1 MKRIV
6 LFIVFSTI
14 FLYSYAARIAKVDT
28 VGIRSVDVTFHNTDT
43 IHYGATLTLPDG
55 QRRSPAI
62 VIISGSYPQ
71 DRDGMMAGHPVY
83 KQIAEYLSHRGY
95 AVLRVDDRGVGET
108 NGVYDKC
115 TTEDF
120 AKDAIAA
127 VEYLKTRPD
136 IKHKTIGILGHS
148 EGGASG
154 SIAASRCKD
163 IKFFISAAGL
173 MTDGLNSV
181 IQQNYDIVHT
191 TPQLTD
197 YDKARYDSINKIMF
211 HLCYKYADADSATL
225 SSALWKAYDEWTA
238 VDTARFAHDFPG
250 KFDHFRFPIYS
261 FALTATSPWYRFFI
275 RYNPERYLSKVN
287 IPVLAINGTK
297 DVMVNYKQN
306 LGNVKR
312 YLAHDK
318 DVTTVAIEGVNHL
331 LLPCDTGTQQEYR
344 SIKSPVSDKALSV
357 IYEWLRKRFR

>member
-1 MKRIV
+1 MQRVV
-6 LFIVFSTI
+6 LFII
-14 FLYSYAARIAKVDT
+14 FQLACLCGRASVSAKTDT
-28 VGIRSVDVTFHNTDT
+28 VGIRSVDVTFHNADT
-43 IHYGATLTLPDG
+43 IHFSGTLTLPEG
-55 QRRSPAI
+55 RRRSPAI

-71 DRDGMMAGHPVY
+71 NRDGMMAGHPVY

-95 AVLRVDDRGVGET
+95 AVLRVDDRGVGGT
-108 NGVYDKC
+108 NGVYEKC

-127 VEYLKTRPD
+127 VEYLKTRKD
-136 IKHKTIGILGHS
+136 IKHRSIGILGHS

-163 IKFFISAAGL
+163 IAFFISAAGL
-173 MTDGLNSV
+173 MTDGLSSV

-191 TPQLTD
+191 TKALSD
-197 YDKARYDSINKIMF
+197 YDMARYDSINKIMF
-211 HLCYKYADADSATL
+211 RLCYKYADADSATL
-225 SSALWKAYDEWTA
+225 SGALWKAYDEWTRL
-238 VDTARFAHDFPG
+238 DTARFARDFPG

-261 FALTATSPWYRFFI
+261 FALNAASPWYRFFI
-275 RYNPERYLSKVN
+275 RYNPGKYLSKVN

-297 DVMVNYKQN
+297 DVMVNCRQN
-306 LGNVKR
+306 LSNVRR

-318 DVTTVAIEGVNHL
+318 DVTTVAVEGVNHL
-331 LLPCDTGTQQEYR
+331 LLPCETGTQQEYR
-344 SIKSPVSDKALSV
+344 SIKAPVSDKVLST